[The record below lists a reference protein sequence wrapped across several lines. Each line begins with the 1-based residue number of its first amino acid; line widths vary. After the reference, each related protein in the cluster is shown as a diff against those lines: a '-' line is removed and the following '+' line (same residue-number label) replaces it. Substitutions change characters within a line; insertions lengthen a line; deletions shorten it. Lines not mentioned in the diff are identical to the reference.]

1 MGLTW
6 DEIIPL
12 LIGFH
17 RIASLELELSERSLN
32 SINPQTWLALGRTL
46 SGVVS
51 LSLMCFK
58 QSDVP
63 SLARAICAFPC
74 LRELSIFGYIES
86 TFPEL
91 VSSATFQLSP
101 YLHTLELDVH
111 SATAVVEWFLS
122 RSFRPTIRT
131 ARLYYLEVAD
141 LAVYHKL
148 IGAFGNDLESL
159 SLSTYLKGN

>member
-1 MGLTW
+1 M
-6 DEIIPL
+6 
-12 LIGFH
+12 
-17 RIASLELELSERSLN
+17 A
-32 SINPQTWLALGRTL
+32 
-46 SGVVS
+46 
-51 LSLMCFK
+51 
-58 QSDVP
+58 
-63 SLARAICAFPC
+63 SLARVICAFPC
-74 LRELSIFGYIES
+74 LRELSIFSHIES

-91 VSSATFQLSP
+91 ASSATFQLSP

-111 SATAVVEWFLS
+111 SAAAVVEWFLS

-159 SLSTYLKGN
+159 SLSTFTQDCMLPHLIR